1 MLFFHLYKLL
11 NSHKFIHNLESNNRL
26 KLLKTV
32 IAATLA
38 ATIIFA
44 DSFSVES
51 SHIPIQN
58 TMDIN
63 GNNYP
68 DFFAFG
74 NSDLYRS
81 IHIYDITPKGLSEI
95 WTFTLNQNQ
104 NGYIADAILS
114 DFDGDGKSEILVAIE
129 LEGQRGKLYLFTFD
143 GENFSSKVVHKFP
156 YPDSQN
162 NTRLAKMEPIDWD
175 NDGNNEIAMVMRS
188 PNRSAIVCQINNNKF
203 EVMEKIAHNFVKNTY
218 GLLSIS
224 AGDFDGDTIDDLV
237 IINNGLEPSSFQYLS
252 KSSPKL
258 VNLNAE
264 GPIVFIAQPN
274 DINGDSIDDLLFLAQ
289 NGQLFSTIWDKS
301 IVLDQS
307 NYQHIFSD
315 IDPISQS
322 LNIFAFSENGYIQK
336 FELNQNNTLIA
347 KDTYYP
353 QFLAE
358 DVINPEIL
366 YINSGQKVLVFHNG
380 ESPEISGLELEPFI
394 DYSKQVRSD
403 GREANI
409 IIKSELLYQHPIEK
423 IEGFNFSEFKTDS
436 LPSGMEFN
444 LDSFA
449 LDWTP
454 TPNQLGFHEL
464 NYNTTYDTRGEL
476 LINKEGGTVVTPT
489 SSDTL
494 LSNSYLF
501 YVNDPPFF
509 GNNNSIDFLIVNKDT
524 LNANFLI
531 KDRNVDAILHSG
543 VNTSQTAKYIYDNPI
558 ISNDIQSTDESA
570 DTTNLETAITDVKTE
585 NDDSETEATN
595 SDDTT
600 EINETK
606 SDDESSEENTQSTD
620 ESADT
625 TNLETAITDVKTEND
640 DSETEATNSDDT
652 TEINETKSDDELD
665 SDYSDIK
672 RRESKFLWVPDVE
685 PGVYP
690 FTLWVNDLHD
700 SDSLNISVRVHPQI
714 HLHNNQTDFVLTVGK
729 PFEHKINVTQKNP
742 TNKPYNFSIQNA
754 PENMYIDSTGSIFW
768 VPVINQVN
776 NHYITIDVDDGI
788 ASASVTLTL
797 FVNDPPII
805 SKRPAQNLILSKTNI
820 WEYTLTSFDA
830 NITSDITW
838 ELLNAPHTMTLD
850 SIGNL
855 RWMVN
860 EVDYWNYSVKISD
873 GIDSTQFTNSIYSN
887 YLPQITSTPIQSILW
902 VDKYNYQINV
912 KDDNQ
917 LSPSNKDM
925 PNLLTYSFDKA
936 PLTMSISDSGLVIW
950 QPLQSDEG
958 VHQIII
964 NVNDGLADVKQ
975 EYNLLVEGPPTIT
988 LADSLAISA
997 GDSLE
1002 LLLTYKNFKN
1012 IQNLEYSVNG
1022 LPKSL
1027 QINDSTGTIK
1037 WKSTMQDVGLF
1048 NYTAS
1053 IKNERESAE
1062 KLLKL
1067 FVYQYPELN
1076 LKAPTEA
1083 YVGLTYVYDI
1093 QAFDMF
1099 GEYIEKN
1106 NGEIRLEAENMPNI
1120 KFDNDTHTIQW
1131 LPTENDLGEHEFT
1144 VEVIDQFGLT
1154 TTVTHYVSVF
1164 MSPCELCK
1172 SAKRKP
1178 KTVKQA
1184 LTPVFKKDTPDK
1196 ITGNT
1201 SSIQANPLDSLTIP
1215 QDSLSLP
1222 IDTLDAKLDSN
1233 IIPMDSVQINLLD
1246 SLTIPQDSLSLPI
1259 DTLDAKLDSN
1269 IIPTEPEKMDS
1280 LIIPIL
1286 PDSTIIN
1293 TSKE

>member
-44 DSFSVES
+44 DSFSVEL

-74 NSDLYRS
+74 NSGLYRS
-81 IHIYDITPKGLSEI
+81 LHIYDITPKGMSEI
-95 WTFTLNQNQ
+95 WTFTLNKNET
-104 NGYIADAILS
+104 GYIADAILS
-114 DFDGDGKSEILVAIE
+114 DFDGDGKKEILAAIE

-143 GENFSSKVVHKFP
+143 GENFSSKAVDKFP

-162 NTRLAKMEPIDWD
+162 NMRLAKMEPIDWD

-218 GLLSIS
+218 GLLSLS
-224 AGDFDGDTIDDLV
+224 VGDFDGDNIDDLV
-237 IINNGLEPSSFQYLS
+237 IINNGLDPSSFQYLS
-252 KSSPKL
+252 TESPKL
-258 VNLNAE
+258 VNLNTEA
-264 GPIVFIAQPN
+264 PILFIAQPS
-274 DINGDSIDDLLFLAQ
+274 DINGDNINDLLWLTRT
-289 NGQLFSTIWDKS
+289 GKLFSTIWEES
-301 IVLDQS
+301 ITLDNS
-307 NYQHIFSD
+307 NYQHIFANMN
-315 IDPISQS
+315 PISGL
-322 LNIFAFSENGYIQK
+322 LNIFALSQNGDIKK
-336 FELNQNNTLIA
+336 FALNPNNTLILM
-347 KDTYYP
+347 DVYYP
-353 QFLAE
+353 KFFTE
-358 DVINPEIL
+358 DVIDPKIL
-366 YINSGQKVLVFHNG
+366 YINNGQEALVFHNG
-380 ESPEISGLELEPFI
+380 EYPEISSLELEPFI

-403 GREANI
+403 GREANV
-409 IIKSELLYQHPIEK
+409 IIKSELPYQHPIEK
-423 IEGFNFSEFKTDS
+423 IEDFNFSEFKTDS

-449 LDWTP
+449 LDWAP

-464 NYNTTYDTRGEL
+464 NYQTAYNTRGKL
-476 LINKEGGTVVTPT
+476 LINKEAGTVVTPT
-489 SSDTL
+489 STDTS
-494 LSNSYLF
+494 LSNSYLL

-509 GNNNSIDFLIVNKDT
+509 ANNNQIDFLIVNNDT
-524 LNANFLI
+524 LDVIFSI
-531 KDRNVDAILHSG
+531 KDRNVDAIINVG
-543 VNTSQTAKYIYDNPI
+543 VNTSETVKYFYDNPV
-558 ISNDIQSTDESA
+558 ISNDTKSTEESA
-570 DTTNLETAITDVKTE
+570 DTTDLETTIADVETE
-585 NDDSETEATN
+585 NDNSESEITN
-595 SDDTT
+595 TDDTT
-600 EINETK
+600 EIDETK
-606 SDDESSEENTQSTD
+606 
-620 ESADT
+620 A
-625 TNLETAITDVKTEND
+625 
-640 DSETEATNSDDT
+640 
-652 TEINETKSDDELD
+652 DDELEN
-665 SDYSDIK
+665 DYSDIK
-672 RRESKFLWVPDVE
+672 RRESKFLWAPNVE

-700 SDSLNISVRVHPQI
+700 SDSLNISIRVHPQI
-714 HLHNNQTDFVLTVGK
+714 HLDNNETNFVLTVGK
-729 PFEHKINVTQKNP
+729 PFEYKINVTQKNNN
-742 TNKPYNFSIQNA
+742 NKPYNFSIQNP
-754 PENMYIDSTGSIFW
+754 PENMYIDTTGSIFW

-776 NHYITIDVDDGI
+776 NHDIIIDVDDGI
-788 ASASVTLTL
+788 ATGSITLNL

-805 SKRPAQNLILSKTNI
+805 SKRPAQNLILDKTSI
-820 WEYTLTSFDA
+820 WEYKLTSFDA
-830 NITSDITW
+830 NITSEITW
-838 ELLNAPHTMTLD
+838 ELLDAPHTMTLD

-860 EVDYWNYSVKISD
+860 EVDYWDYSVKVSD

-917 LSPSNKDM
+917 LSPSNKEM

-936 PLTMSISDSGLVIW
+936 PPTMSISDSGLVVW

-958 VHQIII
+958 AHQIII
-964 NVNDGLADVKQ
+964 NVNDGLVDVKQ

-997 GDSLE
+997 GDTLE

-1012 IQNLEYSVNG
+1012 TQNLEYSVNG

-1027 QINDSTGTIK
+1027 QINDSTGAIK

-1083 YVGLTYVYDI
+1083 YVGLTYIYDI

-1099 GEYIEKN
+1099 GEYVEQN
-1106 NGEIRLEAENMPNI
+1106 NGKIRLEAENMPNI

-1144 VEVIDQFGLT
+1144 VEVIDQFGLA

-1178 KTVKQA
+1178 KTVKQV
-1184 LTPVFKKDTPDK
+1184 LTPVFKKDTPEK
-1196 ITGNT
+1196 ITGNPPT
-1201 SSIQANPLDSLTIP
+1201 IQANPLDSLTIP

-1222 IDTLDAKLDSN
+1222 IDTLDVKIDST
-1233 IIPMDSVQINLLD
+1233 IIPMESDKINSLD

-1259 DTLDAKLDSN
+1259 DTLDVKIDSTIISMESDKINSLDSLT
-1269 IIPTEPEKMDS
+1269 IPQDSLSLPIDTLDVKIDS

-1286 PDSTIIN
+1286 PDSTIID
-1293 TSKE
+1293 TSIE